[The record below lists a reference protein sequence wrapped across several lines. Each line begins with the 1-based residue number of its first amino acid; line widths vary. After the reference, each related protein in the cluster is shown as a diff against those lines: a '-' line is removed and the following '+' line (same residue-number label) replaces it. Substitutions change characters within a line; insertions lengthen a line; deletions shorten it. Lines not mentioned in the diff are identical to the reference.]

1 MKLLKFITFS
11 NKSFYQR
18 ESELQIAS
26 KKKNEQVWHC
36 TKKFQL
42 DISSVNANKS
52 TDHCRFTK

>member
-26 KKKNEQVWHC
+26 KKKNEQLESLALH
-36 TKKFQL
+36 KKVSIGHFF
-42 DISSVNANKS
+42 SK
-52 TDHCRFTK
+52 C